1 MNKRQ
6 LLEINPKILRN
17 RFRDWRARRDLSRS
31 AKMLLWKIT
40 LKNFRNS
47 RPLWYKIKKVANY
60 PVFEI
65 KNKNLKFK
73 HIRTKFALRM
83 HLNRH

>member
-1 MNKRQ
+1 MHLRLIQGSKF
-6 LLEINPKILRN
+6 NP
-17 RFRDWRARRDLSRS
+17 FRSCLNEWRARRDLSRS

-40 LKNFRNS
+40 LKKFRNS
-47 RPLWYKIKKVANY
+47 RPFWYKLKKVANY

-73 HIRTKFALRM
+73 NIRTKFALKM
-83 HLNRH
+83 KLYHH